1 MIAAHASPLPRCPLL
16 RCPPLFLRA
25 ALSTPA
31 LSTLASSC
39 YVVHSCVVQP
49 CFIVPTCPLPRCP
62 LSRFQRPR
70 YRQLLWNA
78 NRKPY
83 LSFRMVPFS
92 MILSDFYSRSVQS
105 VRQSKSFRFVLEA
118 NEKTNFC
125 SELLA
130 VFENWLSGCF
140 ACVRW
145 IGSWSQCLVSALV

>member
-1 MIAAHASPLPRCPLL
+1 MAILRVTTGTPVTGASNARVYEKIAIFDQYLTVSQTRTHD
-16 RCPPLFLRA
+16 
-25 ALSTPA
+25 T
-31 LSTLASSC
+31 
-39 YVVHSCVVQP
+39 
-49 CFIVPTCPLPRCP
+49 
-62 LSRFQRPR
+62 R

-145 IGSWSQCLVSALV
+145 IGS